1 MHEFPVTDKGKGR
14 TIQKRKM
21 TDYFIGETLVL
32 ANFKCPK
39 AFISRPFLE
48 HVLFILWVAL
58 LNLCVEEPTFL
69 AKLASNLNVNGNM
82 EQSSD

>member
-1 MHEFPVTDKGKGR
+1 MHEFPVTDKRKGR

-39 AFISRPFLE
+39 AFISRPCFIDSIGGTLE
-48 HVLFILWVAL
+48 SQADL
-58 LNLCVEEPTFL
+58 E
-69 AKLASNLNVNGNM
+69 
-82 EQSSD
+82 